1 MILKMM
7 TMTTRSCTL
16 LVALVSVL
24 LATAEA
30 AGPEVD
36 FGMGKWVNAHKK
48 GYFNPKLEVR
58 RIHIDGG
65 LGIFAKEIVEE
76 DELIAHIPW
85 SLIIGTDEE
94 EDDDIPDGNLECG
107 TVRNLAKEFKLGDKS
122 KYAPY
127 VRHLLSVP
135 DGQIPSA
142 WSDAGKALLVDI
154 LGGQSMLPPFMPVEM
169 LEDEWVQECD
179 GEENDAIT
187 IKAAELVMQRHEMG
201 LMVPLYDLIEHR
213 NGDYTNTKTRVKI
226 GKYHKTLASR
236 SLKPGE
242 QLFMSH
248 DLCEECS
255 EDAVE
260 NGYGTAGMCMT
271 CMILVSSVLRPCF
284 F

>member
-1 MILKMM
+1 
-7 TMTTRSCTL
+7 
-16 LVALVSVL
+16 
-24 LATAEA
+24 
-30 AGPEVD
+30 
-36 FGMGKWVNAHKK
+36 
-48 GYFNPKLEVR
+48 
-58 RIHIDGG
+58 
-65 LGIFAKEIVEE
+65 
-76 DELIAHIPW
+76 
-85 SLIIGTDEE
+85 
-94 EDDDIPDGNLECG
+94 
-107 TVRNLAKEFKLGDKS
+107 
-122 KYAPY
+122 
-127 VRHLLSVP
+127 
-135 DGQIPSA
+135 
-142 WSDAGKALLVDI
+142 
-154 LGGQSMLPPFMPVEM
+154 M

-187 IKAAELVMQRHEMG
+187 TKAAELVMQRHEMG